1 MNWGILGGAAIAK
14 TSVIPALLS
23 IEENALIAVASRTA
37 ERAEEFA
44 QLFGCEAV
52 IGYEN
57 LLASREI
64 EAVYIPLPTGMHYE
78 WVTAALRAGKHV
90 LVEKSASTTLAEA
103 EEMVALARQKNLLL
117 VENFQFQH
125 HSQHQFVKD
134 LMHSGELGE
143 LRGFR
148 SAFGFPPF
156 ALDDNIRYD
165 PALGGGA
172 LLDSG
177 AYVLKATSFMLDG
190 PVEVKTA
197 HLAMHPEFG
206 VDWYGSAFL
215 VNEALNITSEV
226 SFGFDNFY
234 QCNYEIWGSKGKLT
248 ATRAFTAKKDHAP
261 VVILETPGKVQEIPL
276 PTDDHF
282 RNMLTYFNDLVK
294 TQDYAAEWDKITT
307 QARLIQQVKDL
318 ALK

>member
-1 MNWGILGGAAIAK
+1 MKWGVLGGASIAK
-14 TSVIPALLS
+14 TSVIPAILS
-23 IEENALIAVASRTA
+23 IEENSLVAVASRTP
-37 ERAEEFA
+37 ESAEEFA
-44 QLFGCEAV
+44 QVFDCEGV
-52 IGYEN
+52 VGYEN
-57 LLASREI
+57 LLAYPEI
-64 EAVYIPLPTGMHYE
+64 EAVYIPLPTGLHYE

-90 LVEKSASTTLAEA
+90 LVEKSAASTLAEA
-103 EEMVALARQKNLLL
+103 EEMVALARKNNLLL
-117 VENFQFQH
+117 IENFQFQH
-125 HSQHQFVKD
+125 HSQHQFVKE

-165 PALGGGA
+165 PTLGGGA

-177 AYVLKATSFMLDG
+177 AYVLKATSFMLDS
-190 PVEVKTA
+190 PLEVKAA

-215 VNEALNITSEV
+215 VNEVLNITSEV

-248 ATRAFTAKKDHAP
+248 ATRSFTAKKDHSP

-276 PTDDHF
+276 PADDHF
-282 RNMLTYFNDLVK
+282 RNMLMYCNDLVK
-294 TQDYAAEWDKITT
+294 KQTYATEWDNILI
-307 QARLIQQVKDL
+307 QARLIQQVNEL
-318 ALK
+318 AG